1 MEFGMVKEEG
11 GRQQQTEDIRK
22 SKFELQYDC
31 TVLFSTKF
39 YPIHHLYSNISTCL
53 FKQVNK
59 PYSYNE
65 GHTNDPTH

>member
-39 YPIHHLYSNISTCL
+39 YPIHHLYTTEYMLC
-53 FKQVNK
+53 KQVNK
-59 PYSYNE
+59 P
-65 GHTNDPTH
+65 TATMKVTL

>member
-39 YPIHHLYSNISTCL
+39 YPIHHLYTTEYML

-59 PYSYNE
+59 P
-65 GHTNDPTH
+65 TATMKVTL